1 MSGTVTISISALEV
15 LMQGASEWAD
25 ELSCHIAPASRDFG
39 DEESAESQEEQAREI
54 DRAFGLAYDLIREAE
69 RED

>member
-15 LMQGASEWAD
+15 LMQSASEWAD

-39 DEESAESQEEQAREI
+39 DDESAESQEEQSRNI
-54 DRAFGLAYDLIREAE
+54 DDAFKLASELIAEAQKKG
-69 RED
+69 